1 MYILQIIP
9 YLHVHLEYTCTC
21 ITGKK
26 FKFPVPGNLHDRCW
40 KGDMSY
46 TWLSRVLLQEIYSYP
61 AHFLVQVRANF
72 WVLFPLAFLNT

>member
-1 MYILQIIP
+1 MKTT
-9 YLHVHLEYTCTC
+9 LHLLFVYATDH
-21 ITGKK
+21 TGKK

-72 WVLFPLAFLNT
+72 RVLFPLAFLNT